1 MLTMGEYRFAASA
14 AAYGELTHADSWRW
28 PAQERI
34 GAPPA
39 RQYLDPGDEE
49 ISLRGT
55 IYPEHRS
62 GLGQIDAMRA
72 EAGRGRP
79 LLLVGGDGRV
89 WGKWCIARLE
99 QTQRVFYADG
109 RPRRVEFRLTLVHYG
124 EQRAGVREARP

>member
-1 MLTMGEYRFAASA
+1 MAMGEYRFAVSA
-14 AAYGELTHADSWRW
+14 AAYEELAHTASWRW

-39 RQYLDPGDEE
+39 RQYLGPGEEE

-55 IYPEHRS
+55 IYPAHRG

-79 LLLVGGDGRV
+79 LMLIDGDGRV
-89 WGKWCIARLE
+89 WGKWCITRLE
-99 QTQRVFYADG
+99 QTQRLFYAAG
-109 RPRRVEFRLTLVHYG
+109 RPRKVEFRLTLVHYG
-124 EQRAGVREARP
+124 EAPERAREARP